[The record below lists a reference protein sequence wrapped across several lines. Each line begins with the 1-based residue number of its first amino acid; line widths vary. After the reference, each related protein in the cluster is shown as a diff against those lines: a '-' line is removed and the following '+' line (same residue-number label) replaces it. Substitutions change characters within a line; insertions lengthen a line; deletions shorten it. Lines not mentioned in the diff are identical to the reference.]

1 MVPAFWMGRK
11 TSPTTPPRHSRISA
25 ASVKSILSSA
35 IRASAASSFA
45 SFLETFFIGLPLMW
59 RRFSRRNNP
68 YVFLSALFT
77 IGMCNKQQYDS
88 SRHSHRLPALLS
100 FFNAVRHAARV
111 RLLEHQ
117 RCGLETHPVL
127 HPIRAILRFVPVED
141 HRCTYLLV
149 HTISYVCRDGVF
161 DFSTDFHNSFESQP
175 SRKPFPSANLNP
187 TVSNRDAH
195 SNNNIVILDS
205 RYFLCYH
212 VLCWFVPILDSH
224 PTVSRRPRR
233 TISPLQHYVLFFLPY
248 PSIPTPA
255 PVHIEHSNPPRTF
268 LCSDLWT
275 FQRSLE
281 SLNPLESIA
290 IFHDFGAT

>member
-1 MVPAFWMGRK
+1 MGRK
-11 TSPTTPPRHSRISA
+11 TSPTTAPRHSRISG

-45 SFLETFFIGLPLMW
+45 SFLETFFIGLPFPR

-68 YVFLSALFT
+68 YVFFSALFT

-100 FFNAVRHAARV
+100 FFNAVRHADGVRV
-111 RLLEHQ
+111 LEHQ

-161 DFSTDFHNSFESQP
+161 DFPQISTILSNP
-175 SRKPFPSANLNP
+175 TPPANPFPWP
-187 TVSNRDAH
+187 T
-195 SNNNIVILDS
+195 
-205 RYFLCYH
+205 
-212 VLCWFVPILDSH
+212 
-224 PTVSRRPRR
+224 
-233 TISPLQHYVLFFLPY
+233 
-248 PSIPTPA
+248 
-255 PVHIEHSNPPRTF
+255 
-268 LCSDLWT
+268 
-275 FQRSLE
+275 
-281 SLNPLESIA
+281 
-290 IFHDFGAT
+290 